1 MYSLQDF
8 MVCWGI
14 NLKLTRILMAIN
26 LFYFACF
33 YICDV
38 LILQCISLIVFQPK
52 YIVQHIFK
60 IYMTLYIHHLFMFI
74 LDSMRTVSND
84 LMWAQTY
91 DK

>member
-1 MYSLQDF
+1 

-38 LILQCISLIVFQPK
+38 LILQCISLVPAMQIKQNPK
-52 YIVQHIFK
+52 FIVQHIFK

-74 LDSMRTVSND
+74 LGSMRTVSND